1 MRRRNVARSALFYA
15 GVGCILVFFMVPLV
29 WLVSTS
35 FKNSR
40 DAFALPPKWLF
51 EPTLDNYRN
60 VFDRSD
66 FFAAFGNSV
75 FISLVSTLLCLCLA
89 AVTSYALAYFQ
100 FPRKSKIM
108 TFILSSRVAPPIL
121 MLLPVYFISVQI
133 GVTDSY
139 ALLIFM
145 YMLMNLPFAVL
156 MLVTYFEDIPS
167 EIREAAFVDGCSESR
182 TFFKVI
188 LPLARGGLAAT
199 FILSMVLAWNEFLIG
214 LVMTGKETQTLP
226 VLVTSF
232 MTFQGTEWGP
242 LSAAGTF
249 IMVPMLIFG
258 IFVQKHL
265 VKGMT
270 MGAVK

>member
-1 MRRRNVARSALFYA
+1 MRTTKSTLFYV
-15 GVGCILVFFMVPLV
+15 GVGCILMFFMVPLV
-29 WLVSTS
+29 WLISTS

-40 DAFALPPKWLF
+40 DAFAIPPKWVF
-51 EPTLDNYRN
+51 TPTLDNYTN
-60 VFDRSD
+60 VFARSD
-66 FFAAFGNSV
+66 FFSAFSNSV
-75 FISLVSTLLCLCLA
+75 LISVISTLLCLCI
-89 AVTSYALAYFQ
+89 AVFTSYALAYFN
-100 FPRKSKIM
+100 FAKKSKIM

-121 MLLPVYFISVQI
+121 MLLPIYFISVQI
-133 GVTDSY
+133 GATDSY
-139 ALLIFM
+139 TLLIFI

-167 EIREAAFVDGCSESR
+167 EIREAAFVDGCSEMR
-182 TFFKVI
+182 TFFRVI

-199 FILSMVLAWNEFLIG
+199 FILSMVLAWNEFLIA
-214 LVMTGKETQTLP
+214 LVMTGKMTQTLP

>member
-1 MRRRNVARSALFYA
+1 MRYAKNTLFYA
-15 GVGCILVFFMVPLV
+15 GVACILIFFMVPLV
-29 WLVSTS
+29 WLISTS

-40 DAFALPPKWLF
+40 DAFAIPPKWLF
-51 EPTLDNYRN
+51 KPTLDNYSN

-66 FFAAFGNSV
+66 FFTAFGNSV
-75 FISLVSTLLCLCLA
+75 FISVVSTLLCLCIA
-89 AVTSYALAYFQ
+89 AATAYALAYFN
-100 FPRKSKIM
+100 FPRKTKIM

-133 GVTDSY
+133 GVNDSY
-139 ALLIFM
+139 ALLIFL

-167 EIREAAFVDGCSESR
+167 EIREAAFVDGCSETK
-182 TFFKVI
+182 TFFRIV

-199 FILSMVLAWNEFLIG
+199 FILSLVLTWNEFLIG
-214 LVMTGKETQTLP
+214 LVMTGRSTQTLP

-249 IMVPMLIFG
+249 IMAPMLIFG

>member
-1 MRRRNVARSALFYA
+1 
-15 GVGCILVFFMVPLV
+15 
-29 WLVSTS
+29 
-35 FKNSR
+35 
-40 DAFALPPKWLF
+40 
-51 EPTLDNYRN
+51 
-60 VFDRSD
+60 
-66 FFAAFGNSV
+66 
-75 FISLVSTLLCLCLA
+75 
-89 AVTSYALAYFQ
+89 
-100 FPRKSKIM
+100 M

-121 MLLPVYFISVQI
+121 MLLPIYFISVQI

-167 EIREAAFVDGCSESR
+167 EIREAAFVDGCSETR

-214 LVMTGKETQTLP
+214 LVMTGKATQTLP

-232 MTFQGTEWGP
+232 MTFKERNGDRCRP
-242 LSAAGTF
+242 PALSSWF
-249 IMVPMLIFG
+249 RCLSSEFSYRSIWS
-258 IFVQKHL
+258 
-265 VKGMT
+265 KG
-270 MGAVK
+270 